1 MNELQQAYQTMGLP
15 EHASKD
21 EVEKR
26 YTILMRQERSRQ
38 KQQDAMRSAEAPG
51 SETAKVQT
59 GTPDFE
65 TVTRAYRFIL
75 EYEDKVAAEQFNAQE
90 YGKYKNMAGTAQ
102 KVDHFWRYYKFHVF
116 GGIALIALI
125 IYAVT
130 LYIDHREE
138 QARLASL
145 PPVDLSV
152 MYIGEFYMNSDDN
165 KTGTEEQIE
174 NALLAQFPDWKRF
187 KVNFTYVAME
197 AKDQMDMASQQK
209 AMVMLATEKP
219 DIYILDKATFNW
231 IAPQGAFLN
240 LDDIASGL
248 VKDTFQTD
256 AAFKYKTEEDTAE
269 HVYGIDISSSP
280 LIKNIPVLAKDNF
293 IVGVRVTSDKS
304 EKALAFIEHFLA
316 AK

>member
-1 MNELQQAYQTMGLP
+1 
-15 EHASKD
+15 
-21 EVEKR
+21 
-26 YTILMRQERSRQ
+26 MRLNNS
-38 KQQDAMRSAEAPG
+38 MRRNTENIKTWREPP
-51 SETAKVQT
+51 K
-59 GTPDFE
+59 
-65 TVTRAYRFIL
+65 
-75 EYEDKVAAEQFNAQE
+75 
-90 YGKYKNMAGTAQ
+90 
-102 KVDHFWRYYKFHVF
+102 KVDHFWRYYKFHVL
-116 GGIALIALI
+116 GGVAVIALI
-125 IYAVT
+125 IYAVS

-219 DIYILDKATFNW
+219 DIYILDKGTFNW
-231 IAPQGAFLN
+231 IAPQGAFLSM
-240 LDDIASGL
+240 DDIATGR
-248 VKDTFQTD
+248 VKDALQTN
-256 AAFKYKTEEDTAE
+256 AAFKFQTKEDTAE
-269 HVYGIDISSSP
+269 HVYGIDISRSS
-280 LIKNIPVLAKDNF
+280 LIKNIPVLAKDNI
-293 IVGVRVTSDKS
+293 IVGIRVTSDKS
-304 EKALAFIEHFLA
+304 EKAMAFIERFLA